1 MAIPDTP
8 SNCVSV
14 VIIGAG
20 FSGLVVACQ
29 LKQQLNCD
37 DFVIYDRA
45 ATLGGTWA
53 VNTYPGCGVDIPA
66 PFYSLSFAPNA
77 EFSRF
82 FPKQRE
88 VLQYLESVASRY
100 NISGHVVENTEWV
113 GASFQDSKKTWLVK
127 LRDVKSGQEFI
138 QESKILVSAVGGLT
152 NPNSFHI
159 DGIERFQGGM
169 IHTARWDHSVSLTD
183 KDVVVI
189 GNGSSATQLVPAIA
203 PNVHSVTQFIRSP
216 QHYFPGND
224 ITIPSSWRKGFRRLP
239 ALLRFVRLLIFL
251 YLETSLLQFGLS
263 KTGERMRGK
272 AREKSCRYIEQYA
285 PVRSIAE
292 EYWDLLMPTADI
304 GCKRRIFDH
313 DGYISCLN
321 RDNVHLTNDPIVALK
336 EHSVLTQSGITYPA
350 DVIVLANGF
359 SLTQFSA
366 ELRGRHG
373 HSRKGHWKEFGYIEA
388 YNSVA
393 MSGFPNFFY
402 MMGPNS
408 GRGHTS
414 IIYSLES
421 YAYLT
426 IRVIKPV
433 ISGHALTVEPKVSSE
448 RAYNDQ
454 LHTALEKTV
463 LTNACRSWYIDEKTG
478 RNWVIYPWSSF
489 YMWYTTHVA
498 GLGDWIYEVSTP
510 IPANM

>member
-1 MAIPDTP
+1 MVIPNTP
-8 SNCVSV
+8 PNCVSV

-37 DFVIYDRA
+37 DFIIYDRA

-53 VNTYPGCGVDIPA
+53 ANTCNPGCGVDIPA
-66 PFYSLSFAPNA
+66 PFDSLSFAPNS

-82 FPKQRE
+82 FPKQQE

-100 NISGHVVENTEWV
+100 NISGHVVGNTEWV
-113 GASFQDSKKTWLVK
+113 GASFQVSKKTWLVK
-127 LRDVKSGQEFI
+127 LRDVESGQEYI
-138 QESKILVSAVGGLT
+138 QESKILISAVGGLT

-159 DGIERFQGGM
+159 DGIERFQGSM
-169 IHTARWDHSVSLTD
+169 VHTARWDHSVSLSD

-203 PNVHSVTQFIRSP
+203 PNVHSVTQFIRVRENVSSHK
-216 QHYFPGND
+216 HYFPGND
-224 ITIPSSWRKGFRRLP
+224 ITIPCSWRKGFRRLP

-251 YLETSLLQFGLS
+251 YLETSLLQFDRT
-263 KTGERMRGK
+263 KTGEHMREE

-285 PVRSIAE
+285 PE
-292 EYWDLLMPTADI
+292 ECWDLLMPTADI
-304 GCKRRIFDH
+304 GCKRRVFDH

-321 RDNVHLTNDPIVALK
+321 RDNVHLTNDPITALK
-336 EHSVLTQSGITYPA
+336 EHSVLTQSGRTYPA

-359 SLTQFSA
+359 LLTQFDA

-402 MMGPNS
+402 LMGPNS
-408 GRGHTS
+408 GDGHTS
-414 IIYSLES
+414 IIYSLE
-421 YAYLT
+421 
-426 IRVIKPV
+426 RVIKPV

-463 LTNACRSWYIDEKTG
+463 LTNACGSWYIDERTG

-489 YMWYTTHVA
+489 CMWYTTHIA
-498 GLGDWIYEVSTP
+498 SLGDWIYEVSTP
-510 IPANM
+510 VPANT